1 MPKVMIDMEM
11 PKNCN
16 ECIFLVI
23 GPYPHYMKYCSVT
36 RRILNRLVHYAGKRH
51 CWIQLNLK
59 ISYKDIILN
68 RRYLSNS
75 EILL

>member
-36 RRILNRLVHYAGKRH
+36 RCILNRLVHYAGKRH
-51 CWIQLNLK
+51 CGCPLQ
-59 ISYKDIILN
+59 
-68 RRYLSNS
+68 
-75 EILL
+75 EIKED